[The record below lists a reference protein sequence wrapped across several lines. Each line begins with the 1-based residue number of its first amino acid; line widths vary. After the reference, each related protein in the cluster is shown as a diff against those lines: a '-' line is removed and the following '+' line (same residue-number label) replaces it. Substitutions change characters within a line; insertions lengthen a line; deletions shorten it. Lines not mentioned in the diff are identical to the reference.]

1 MFIDRQWFIENRD
14 RLRKLAPL
22 KGMCTRCTVRLARQG
37 KKYCQH
43 CTDYAKQYAR
53 LRKLKER
60 WGGEPTRGFTSYRD
74 KAMRL
79 ADYRLAHG
87 PRALEP
93 RLPAQRSQSFDNEPL
108 HGHVSRR
115 RDDLPSDFGRAQ
127 ISGAAVP
134 LRNPIPT
141 PLGLNSWYDEIEGD

>member
-1 MFIDRQWFIENRD
+1 
-14 RLRKLAPL
+14 
-22 KGMCTRCTVRLARQG
+22 
-37 KKYCQH
+37 
-43 CTDYAKQYAR
+43 
-53 LRKLKER
+53 
-60 WGGEPTRGFTSYRD
+60 
-74 KAMRL
+74 MRA

-93 RLPAQRSQSFDNEPL
+93 RLAAHRSQSFDNEPL
-108 HGHVSRR
+108 HGHVSHR

-141 PLGLNSWYDEIEGD
+141 PLGLNSWYDEIEGLGWAGLGVVTWWSRTMRQRLIFANITQQRT